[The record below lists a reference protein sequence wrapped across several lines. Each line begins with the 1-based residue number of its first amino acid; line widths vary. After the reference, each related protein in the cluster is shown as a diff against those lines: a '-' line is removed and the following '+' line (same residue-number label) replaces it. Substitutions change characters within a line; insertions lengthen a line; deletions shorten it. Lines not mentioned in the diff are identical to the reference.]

1 MCSESCGVNIVKDI
15 VNAVV
20 ITVVIA
26 VIIGSSCDGKENKS
40 VYGCTL

>member
-15 VNAVV
+15 VNA
-20 ITVVIA
+20 VVIA